1 MYDHA
6 QKRRKPFYRL
16 LGLRNITSV
25 FSVRSG
31 DSGYA
36 SSRASLAPSSI
47 SSFAKTYSWDQP
59 SVSDQQHPHMGS
71 LSEFNGLYR
80 VPCPILHEPQ
90 SIVACRDLPTC
101 QHCMYSGIHNL
112 SWSSRYLKSEVFMSE
127 LKLVGVYD
135 VGAAD
140 AAGNS
145 ALHYAAAGGASFQT
159 LTALVQAGTNPY
171 QLNTA
176 GQLFLHCLQPQFVD
190 FFPTPY
196 DKDQVSRFQEDL
208 VNLFHTFHSKGAFR

>member
-1 MYDHA
+1 
-6 QKRRKPFYRL
+6 
-16 LGLRNITSV
+16 
-25 FSVRSG
+25 
-31 DSGYA
+31 
-36 SSRASLAPSSI
+36 
-47 SSFAKTYSWDQP
+47 
-59 SVSDQQHPHMGS
+59 
-71 LSEFNGLYR
+71 
-80 VPCPILHEPQ
+80 
-90 SIVACRDLPTC
+90 
-101 QHCMYSGIHNL
+101 MYSGIHNL

-208 VNLFHTFHSKGAFR
+208 VNLFHTFHSKGAFRWRDNEGRTPMDALKLHIGDSAVSSSIFRRVKQHV